1 MKLKM
6 TLLFTW
12 TVFDPIYCSLRRLT
26 YIDRANHNI
35 FRVKLLTYR
44 GKEIALSDGTS
55 IRNKDLL
62 VKIHLHNVQ
71 LLRQVLHVTNDVQK
85 GRLIYRSVERSLPGV
100 CQFIRNHPRANE
112 IKAIFG
118 ITMLNRGCRQL
129 GFDVAPIPNAFYR
142 GVKWIVQMPIHLI
155 SVSNPTKRF
164 KRRNFPS
171 YLVMSKNKLEKI
183 YGHPST

>member
-6 TLLFTW
+6 YLLSTW
-12 TVFDPIYCSLRRLT
+12 NVFDPIYCSLRRLT
-26 YIDRANHNI
+26 YIDRANQNV

-44 GKEIALSDGTS
+44 GKEIAMSDGTC

-62 VKIHLHNVQ
+62 VKIHLYNVQ
-71 LLRQVLHVTNDVQK
+71 LLRQVLHVTNNVQK
-85 GRLIYRSVERSLPGV
+85 GRIIYRCVNRSLPGV
-100 CQFIRNHPRANE
+100 CQFIQNHPRGDE
-112 IKAIFG
+112 IKAIIG

-129 GFDVAPIPNAFYR
+129 GFDVVPISNPLYR
-142 GVKWIVQMPIHLI
+142 GFKWINQLPIHLI
-155 SVSNPTKRF
+155 SVSNPINRF
-164 KRRNFPS
+164 KKRHLPT